1 MTYFCKRV
9 TNNLK
14 SKVMK
19 TLEKNQNTE
28 NNTYLIVIG
37 SGFILFGVIGFI
49 FHISP
54 KQIALALSEFAE
66 HHYLLMS
73 FISFVLGMLTISY
86 YYDLKKSNA
95 DFISRIKNRNK

>member
-14 SKVMK
+14 YKVMK

-54 KQIALALSEFAE
+54 KQHLPYQNLLSIII
-66 HHYLLMS
+66 Y
-73 FISFVLGMLTISY
+73 
-86 YYDLKKSNA
+86 
-95 DFISRIKNRNK
+95 